1 MSEQQP
7 FRHNL
12 RFENHGTAP
21 VPQHDPAPS
30 QPGRGTAGVTT
41 VTCTCGL
48 DTGALPSDDARLVY
62 EVHRNEIR
70 DEVRGET
77 RNATAAETRR
87 N

>member
-12 RFENHGTAP
+12 RFENHGADP
-21 VPQHDPAPS
+21 DPQHGADPSPS
-30 QPGRGTAGVTT
+30 GRATTGATT

-48 DTGALPSDDARLVY
+48 DTGALPSDDARLMY

-70 DEVRGET
+70 DQVRGWMPPS
-77 RNATAAETRR
+77 AAADGHQD
-87 N
+87 